1 MLTIDE
7 INHIL
12 TSLQEMPDETETVE
26 FKKAENS
33 FSDSDLGKYFSA
45 LSNEAN
51 LKRTKQAWLV
61 LGVENSTHQIVGTSY
76 KPSRASLDELKKK
89 LADQPQLVYLKRHC
103 SNHRTKSLLFQTQ
116 GP

>member
-12 TSLQEMPDETETVE
+12 TSLLEMLDETETVE

-45 LSNEAN
+45 L
-51 LKRTKQAWLV
+51 
-61 LGVENSTHQIVGTSY
+61 
-76 KPSRASLDELKKK
+76 
-89 LADQPQLVYLKRHC
+89 
-103 SNHRTKSLLFQTQ
+103 RTKSLLFQTQ